1 MNTLLIKDLSN
12 TQELDRDAFG
22 SIRGGALANP
32 LLPNLSFLF
41 DNSRTIASPQFIQQ
55 GMTINNI
62 SGNGGS
68 NSTTQIIPMMTAG
81 NNLVAN

>member
-22 SIRGGALANP
+22 SIRGGTLANS
-32 LLPNLSFLF
+32 LFPNLSFLF

>member
-1 MNTLLIKDLSN
+1 MNTLLIKDLFFAE
-12 TQELDRDAFG
+12 ELDRNARDA
-22 SIRGGALANP
+22 IRGGSLISP
-32 LLPNLSFLF
+32 VLPNLSFLF

-62 SGNGGS
+62 SGNGGA

-81 NNLVAN
+81 NNLIAN

>member
-1 MNTLLIKDLSN
+1 MNKLLIKDLPRAE
-12 TQELDRDAFG
+12 ELDRDARH
-22 SIRGGALANP
+22 SIRGGSLVSP

-81 NNLVAN
+81 NNFVAN

>member
-32 LLPNLSFLF
+32 LFPNLSFLF